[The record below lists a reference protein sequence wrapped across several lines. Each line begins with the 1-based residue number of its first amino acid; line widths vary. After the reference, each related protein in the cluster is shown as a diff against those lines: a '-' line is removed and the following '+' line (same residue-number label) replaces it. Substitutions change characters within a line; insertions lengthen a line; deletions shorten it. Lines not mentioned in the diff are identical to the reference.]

1 MYLWLG
7 EFIISLIA
15 ALIAIFFF
23 ADAGTFQDL
32 STNPVDIGSRA
43 FPRLV
48 CVFLF
53 IFFTILIG
61 QPSASPVIV
70 AVFIIFF
77 LYFIIDSKLFELCS
91 NICLLSL
98 QP

>member
-53 IFFTILIG
+53 IFGAKPPAFLCNRGGTA
-61 QPSASPVIV
+61 QD
-70 AVFIIFF
+70 IFCIRP
-77 LYFIIDSKLFELCS
+77 Y
-91 NICLLSL
+91 
-98 QP
+98 